1 MPTSVVAVNLN
12 YDYDRN
18 NPFTNM
24 SDLKLKFCIYF
35 NGRQLLATDPL
46 YKKCIDASSLTL
58 FEFIKTLNEGKSG
71 WNYVD
76 NVDF

>member
-1 MPTSVVAVNLN
+1 MPKSVLAVNLN

-18 NPFTNM
+18 NPG
-24 SDLKLKFCIYF
+24 DLKLKFCIYF
-35 NGRQLLATDPL
+35 NGKEVLATDPL

-58 FEFIKTLNEGKSG
+58 FEFIKTWNEGKSG